1 MGRVQF
7 KPRVEKYIQFGE
19 MEKTFEEGQNEILE
33 QNSHLCVWIC
43 MITGQYYWATAYMV
57 SRKSITRSWVG
68 SAMKPT
74 YNHKA

>member
-43 MITGQYYWATAYMV
+43 MITGQYY
-57 SRKSITRSWVG
+57 
-68 SAMKPT
+68 
-74 YNHKA
+74 